1 MGERLK
7 RGGVC
12 LAMPAPAHGVMTVTA
27 SNVKSPQR
35 ASAAHSAAP
44 ACRSILMV
52 GTDLTGMGG
61 IRTVVQGYID
71 AGLFDRVD
79 CTYVTTH
86 RPGSHWRKLVAA
98 LTGWARVA
106 LRLRTLDAPLVHIH
120 LSSRASFWRKSMVC
134 ALARL
139 ARRPYLLHAHGSEFA
154 DFYEECSPPAR
165 RIVRTVLAN
174 ATLVLA
180 LSETWRTTLQRI
192 SPQARIEVLMNAVP
206 LPALAERRP
215 AEQRPNLLFFGEIAR
230 HKGVIELTRAFAQVA
245 TALPGLQLIFAGTG
259 RAVAETRELTAQ
271 LGLDGRTE
279 FTGWLES
286 QRKRAV
292 LADATIFVL
301 PSYVEGVPMA
311 LLEAMSLG
319 LPVIATPVGGVPEIV
334 THEVDGLLVP
344 PGDVPALAAA
354 IMRLM
359 SDPQL
364 RERLGRA
371 ARETIAKRFSLDTA
385 VEQLLGYYRRFGI
398 QPREARSRQ
407 HASLTAVAGEK

>member
-1 MGERLK
+1 
-7 RGGVC
+7 
-12 LAMPAPAHGVMTVTA
+12 MTVNA
-27 SNVKSPQR
+27 PNVRSSQR
-35 ASAAHSAAP
+35 VSAARFDAP

-86 RPGSHWRKLVAA
+86 RPGSHWKKVVAA
-98 LTGWARVA
+98 LTGWAQVA
-106 LRLRTLDAPLVHIH
+106 VRLHTLDAPLVHIH
-120 LSSRASFWRKSMVC
+120 LSSRASFWRKSVVC

-154 DFYEECSPPAR
+154 DFYEECSPAAR
-165 RIVRTVLAN
+165 GIVRAVLAN

-180 LSETWRTTLQRI
+180 LSEAWRTTLERI
-192 SPQARIEVLMNAVP
+192 SPQAHIEVLMNAVP
-206 LPALAERRP
+206 LPALDERSRP
-215 AEQRPNLLFFGEIAR
+215 AQRQPNLLFFGEIAR
-230 HKGVIELTRAFAQVA
+230 HKGVLELARAFAQVA
-245 TALPGLQLIFAGTG
+245 AILPGLRLVYAGTG
-259 RAVAETRELTAQ
+259 RAVAETRELTTQ

-286 QRKRAV
+286 ERKRAV

-344 PGDVPALAAA
+344 PGDVAALAAA
-354 IMRLM
+354 IARLM
-359 SDPQL
+359 NEPQL

-371 ARETIAKRFSLDTA
+371 ARETIATRFSLDTS
-385 VEQLLGYYRRFGI
+385 VEQLLGFYRRFGI
-398 QPREARSRQ
+398 QPREAHPKHQ
-407 HASLTAVAGEK
+407 APLTAVGER

>member
-1 MGERLK
+1 
-7 RGGVC
+7 
-12 LAMPAPAHGVMTVTA
+12 
-27 SNVKSPQR
+27 
-35 ASAAHSAAP
+35 
-44 ACRSILMV
+44 MV

-98 LTGWARVA
+98 LTGWMQVA
-106 LRLRTLDAPLVHIH
+106 VRLHTLDAPLVHIH
-120 LSSRASFWRKSMVC
+120 LSSRASFWRKAVVC

-154 DFYEECSPPAR
+154 DFYEECSPAAQ

-180 LSETWRTTLQRI
+180 LSEAWRTTLQRI
-192 SPQARIEVLMNAVP
+192 SPRARIEVLMNAVP
-206 LPALAERRP
+206 LPPR
-215 AEQRPNLLFFGEIAR
+215 AEQRRLTGGRPNLLFFGEIAR
-230 HKGVIELTRAFAQVA
+230 HKGVLELTRAFGEVA
-245 TALPGLQLIFAGTG
+245 PALPDLQLVFAGTG
-259 RAVAETRELTAQ
+259 RAVAETRALSTR
-271 LGLDGRTE
+271 LGLEGRIE

-286 QRKRAV
+286 ERKRAV

-344 PGDVPALAAA
+344 PGDVTALAAA
-354 IMRLM
+354 ITRLM
-359 SDPQL
+359 NDPQL

-371 ARETIAKRFSLDTA
+371 ARATIAARFSLDTA
-385 VEQLLGYYRRFGI
+385 VEQLLGFYRRFGI
-398 QPREARSRQ
+398 EPRAAQPRQ
-407 HASLTAVAGEK
+407 HATLTAVAGER